1 VKTIKPQRLALLT
14 RTYEYEG
21 RFYLAV
27 NTMAFFTF
35 GQPQRLLSEVSMWKF
50 VATAMGKDTVLD
62 MGMPKQRGEFLVYGK
77 CHAPRG
83 EAAAAVAVRVKVGAR
98 EKKLHVLGDRRWKK
112 TGPIS
117 TIGEPQPF
125 TVMDLDY
132 SKAFGGPDFPRNP
145 LGKGMPQTKEGEPHL
160 LPNIENPD
168 RPVALPDDRPDPA
181 GLGPIDFT
189 WPQRFSKVGTY
200 DDHWLKT
207 RFPGFAEDMDWSL
220 FNAAPQD
227 QWLPEFF
234 AGDEAFEV
242 EGMHPEKPVLKGQLP
257 GCAVRCLVTRK
268 KNGQE
273 LVEEIPTRAETLV
286 LFPGAERGILL
297 FRGVMEITT
306 DDGAD
311 IANLLVG
318 AEEAAAPR
326 PLAYYQDLLA
336 LRLDKKQGAVHAL
349 NDGPLLPPMPDS
361 NNEGDAASED
371 DGMDALVRSKGLHR
385 HNLRRRGEKILAE
398 SKQKIAKL
406 RAELIETHQTH
417 SLPPPDLT
425 DMDRALAMTIPPE
438 PPAPTLEEMPA
449 FKAEMER
456 ELEKARLEGL
466 AKKAEAEAH
475 LREVCKQQKLD
486 YDQVV
491 AAARRK
497 GSGPPEPIAQK
508 TMQQLLGTQAQLKA
522 QKLTSPELESQLAD
536 LELPK
541 KLQAADAAMMDS
553 YRKNAHLYGE
563 APGLAESDSASLRL
577 EIQAALSRG
586 ESFKGR
592 DFTGADFSG
601 LNLAGADFSEAL
613 LEGADFSAA
622 DLGGANFSQ
631 AVLARGIFGGA
642 KLAQANFAGANLGF
656 SKLAGVDASAANFS
670 GAVLAGADLSKANFS
685 RAKLAGCDLL
695 GARLAGANMSGVSAA
710 GAKFI
715 QIDLK
720 ATEANANNPDAMPDM
735 DLAGLQ
741 FAGADLTKA
750 IFLQCQVDGADFSGA
765 RLGQAVFLTAAGSQ
779 VNFSGADLENLRVV
793 KDSRLDKANFTG
805 AKLQKANLRGT
816 DLSGSVF
823 VGANLTDADLSE
835 TRLARANLRD
845 VDAANLRLAKADLSG
860 ADLSGANLR
869 QATLQKSNLQGA
881 VFLGASLFMADML
894 RVVRDEKTVFERAN
908 MKKTMLKGTE
918 KS

>member
-1 VKTIKPQRLALLT
+1 VKTIKPQRLGLLT

-27 NTMAFFTF
+27 NATAFFTF

-83 EAAAAVAVRVKVGAR
+83 EPVPAVAVRVKVGDQ

-117 TIGEPQPF
+117 TISEPQPF

-145 LGKGMPQTKEGEPHL
+145 LGKGMPPAKDGEPHL
-160 LPNIENPD
+160 LPNIENPQ

-181 GLGPIDFT
+181 GFGPIDFT

-207 RFPGFAEDMDWSL
+207 RFPGFAQDMDWSL
-220 FNAAPQD
+220 FNAAPED
-227 QWLPEFF
+227 QWLPGFL
-234 AGDEAFEV
+234 AGDESFEV
-242 EGMHPEKPVLKGQLP
+242 EGMHAGKPVLKSRLP

-268 KNGQE
+268 KDGQE
-273 LVEEIPTRAETLV
+273 EVEEILTRAETLM
-286 LFPGAERGILL
+286 LFPGQERGILL
-297 FRGVMEITT
+297 FRGVLEITT

-311 IANLLVG
+311 VLNLLIG

-326 PLAYYQDLLA
+326 PLAYYKDLLA

-349 NDGPLLPPMPDS
+349 NDGPLLPPMPES
-361 NNEGDAASED
+361 NSEGDAAAED
-371 DGMDALVRSKGLHR
+371 DGMDTLVRSKGLHR
-385 HNLRRRGEKILAE
+385 QNLRRKAEKTLAE
-398 SKQKIAKL
+398 RKDKIAKL
-406 RAELIETHQTH
+406 RAELIEIHQTH
-417 SLPPPDLT
+417 ALPPPDLT
-425 DMDRALAMTIPPE
+425 DMDRALAMSIPPD
-438 PPAPTLEEMPA
+438 PPVPALEEIPA

-456 ELEKARLEGL
+456 ELEKARREGL
-466 AKKAEAEAH
+466 AKKAEAEAQ

-486 YDQVV
+486 YDEVV

-497 GSGPPEPIAQK
+497 GSGPPEAIAKK
-508 TMQQLLGTQAQLKA
+508 TMQQLLDTQAELKA
-522 QKLTSPELESQLAD
+522 RNLTSPDLEKQLAD
-536 LELPK
+536 PELPK
-541 KLQAADAAMMDS
+541 KLQAADTAMMDG
-553 YRKNAHLYGE
+553 YRKNAHLHAE
-563 APGLAESDSASLRL
+563 APALAESDAAQLRQD
-577 EIQAALSRG
+577 IQAAMARG
-586 ESFKGR
+586 ENFKGR
-592 DFTGADFSG
+592 DLTGADFSG
-601 LNLAGADFSEAL
+601 LKLAGADFSEAL
-613 LEGADFSAA
+613 MEGVDFSGA

-631 AVLARGIFGGA
+631 AVLARGRFGGA
-642 KLAQANFAGANLGF
+642 KLAQANFSGANLGF
-656 SKLAGVDASAANFS
+656 SKLAGVDASAVNFS

-685 RAKLAGCDLL
+685 RANLAGCDLL

-715 QIDLK
+715 QVDLK
-720 ATEANANNPDAMPDM
+720 PDPGNPGNPDAMPDM
-735 DLAGLQ
+735 DLTGLQ
-741 FAGADLTKA
+741 FAGADLSKA
-750 IFLQCQVDGADFSGA
+750 IFLQCQLDGADFSGA
-765 RLGQAVFLTAAGSQ
+765 RLGQAVFLTAAGSG

-805 AKLQKANLRGT
+805 AKLMKANLRGT

-823 VGANLTDADLSE
+823 AGANLTDADLSE
-835 TRLARANLRD
+835 TRLAHANLRQ

-869 QATLQKSNLQGA
+869 RATLQKAQLPGA

-894 RVVRDEKTVFERAN
+894 RVVRDDKTVFERAN
-908 MKKTMLKGTE
+908 MKKTLLKGTE

>member
-1 VKTIKPQRLALLT
+1 MKVIKPQRLAVLT

-50 VATAMGKDTVLD
+50 VATAMGKDAVLD

-83 EAAAAVAVRVKVGAR
+83 EPAAAVAVRVKVGAQ
-98 EKKLHVLGDRRWKK
+98 EKKLLVLGDRRWKK
-112 TGPIS
+112 IGPIS

-145 LGKGMPQTKEGEPHL
+145 LGKGMPPAQDGEPRL
-160 LPNIENPD
+160 LPNIENPA
-168 RPVALPDDRPDPA
+168 RPVALPDDRPEPA
-181 GLGPIDFT
+181 GLGPIDLT

-207 RFPGFAEDMDWSL
+207 RFPGFAADMDWSL

-227 QWLPEFF
+227 QWLPGFF

-242 EGMHPEKPVLKGQLP
+242 AGMHPEEAVLRGKLP
-257 GCAVRCLVTRK
+257 GCAVRCLVTQK
-268 KNGQE
+268 TNGQE
-273 LVEEIPTRAETLV
+273 RVEEVPTRAETLV
-286 LFPGAERGILL
+286 LFPGAQRGILL

-326 PLAYYQDLLA
+326 PLAYYKDLLA

-349 NDGPLLPPMPDS
+349 NDGPLLPPMPES
-361 NNEGDAASED
+361 NSAGDAASED

-385 HNLRRRGEKILAE
+385 QNLRRRAERILAE

-406 RAELIETHQTH
+406 RAELIEIHQAH
-417 SLPPPDLT
+417 ALPPPDLT
-425 DMDRALAMTIPPE
+425 DIDRGLAMTMPPD
-438 PPAPTLEEMPA
+438 PPVPTLEEMPA
-449 FKAEMER
+449 FKAEMEQV
-456 ELEKARLEGL
+456 LEKARMDGL

-486 YDQVV
+486 YDEVV

-508 TMQQLLGTQAQLKA
+508 TMKQLLDTQAELKA
-522 QKLTSPELESQLAD
+522 QNVSSPELEGQLAD
-536 LELPK
+536 PELPK
-541 KLQAADAAMMDS
+541 KLQAADASMMDS
-553 YRKNAHLYGE
+553 YRKNAHLSTE
-563 APGLAESDSASLRL
+563 APALAESDAARL
-577 EIQAALSRG
+577 KQEVQDAFARG
-586 ESFKGR
+586 ENFRGR

-613 LEGADFSAA
+613 MEGVDFSGA

-631 AVLARGIFGGA
+631 AVLARGNFGGA
-642 KLAQANFAGANLGF
+642 KLGQAIFSGANLGF
-656 SKLAGVDASAANFS
+656 SKLGSVQASAADFS

-685 RAKLAGCDLL
+685 RANLAGCDLM

-720 ATEANANNPDAMPDM
+720 ATEANAVTPDAMPDV
-735 DLAGLQ
+735 DLTGLQ

-750 IFLQCQVDGADFSGA
+750 IFLQCQMDGADFSGA
-765 RLGQAVFLTAAGSQ
+765 RLGQAIFLTAAGSQ
-779 VNFSGADLENLRVV
+779 VNFSGADLENMRVV
-793 KDSRLDKANFTG
+793 KDSRLDRSDFTG
-805 AKLQKANLRGT
+805 AKLKKANLRGT

-823 VGANLTDADLSE
+823 AGADLTDADLSE
-835 TRLARANLRD
+835 TRLARADLRKT
-845 VDAANLRLAKADLSG
+845 DAAGVRLGKADLSG
-860 ADLSGANLR
+860 ADFSGANLR
-869 QATLQKSNLQGA
+869 QAVLQKSDLRGT

-894 RVVRDEKTVFERAN
+894 RVVRDEKTIFERAN
-908 MKKTMLKGTE
+908 MKKTLLKGTE